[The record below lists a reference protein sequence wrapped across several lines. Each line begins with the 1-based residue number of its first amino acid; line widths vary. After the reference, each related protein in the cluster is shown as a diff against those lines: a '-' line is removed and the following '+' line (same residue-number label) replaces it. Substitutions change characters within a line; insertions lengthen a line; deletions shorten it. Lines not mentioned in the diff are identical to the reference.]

1 MKNNSIEESNVDKV
15 RRQREE
21 KKIWKKPLPP
31 SPFLMHLNVIG
42 RTQYIE
48 EYMESKNT
56 VKNECA
62 KFFDASLGNALNE
75 VTVVRTQEE
84 PNPEPIRSTKDEKQA
99 LNFVMSDL
107 IRNLVSDKSFQ
118 SLVMKLKDEPIPY
131 FFQVNGETA
140 STTNSKNAT
149 EIDSSKTKLTNI
161 DELSVHSLK
170 SSPEFG
176 TMVENLLENTLANIL
191 TEAFNREF
199 SLTSRPRLI
208 ALPPKS
214 SHGQVAATASSAN
227 LAKGNATPIDG
238 RLLATPLSPTLSV
251 TKSVDMI
258 SNIVRNDAE
267 PLF

>member
-1 MKNNSIEESNVDKV
+1 MKNNSLEESNVDKV

-21 KKIWKKPLPP
+21 KKVWKKPLPP
-31 SPFLMHLNVIG
+31 SPFLMHLNVIA

-56 VKNECA
+56 IKNECA
-62 KFFDASLGNALNE
+62 KFLDTSLGNAPGENTAARSNE
-75 VTVVRTQEE
+75 ETSES
-84 PNPEPIRSTKDEKQA
+84 ILSTKDEKQA
-99 LNFVMSDL
+99 LDFVMSDL

-118 SLVMKLKDEPIPY
+118 SLILKLKDEPIPY
-131 FFQVNGETA
+131 FFQVNGDEVGTI
-140 STTNSKNAT
+140 TTTSKG
-149 EIDSSKTKLTNI
+149 EDSSRTKSSG
-161 DELSVHSLK
+161 DDLSVHSLK

-176 TMVENLLENTLANIL
+176 SMIENLLENTLSNIL

-214 SHGQVAATASSAN
+214 SQGQMTTTASTAN
-227 LAKGNATPIDG
+227 LAKRTATPVMDARSLI
-238 RLLATPLSPTLSV
+238 TPVSPTLSV

-258 SNIVRNDAE
+258 SNIIKNE